1 MLMNDETLHNP
12 PFALLSDLDL
22 DATVPKPYTI
32 RVDRLYRWSPENLS
46 GRDVKLTPVTLTGHS
61 LS

>member
-1 MLMNDETLHNP
+1 MFPTSPLL
-12 PFALLSDLDL
+12 FALLSDLDL
-22 DATVPKPYTI
+22 DATVVKPYTI
-32 RVDRLYRWSPENLS
+32 RVDWLYRWSPENHS